1 MQRIRDAQTILGA
14 LEGGDLA
21 RELSNQITGALAQL
35 KEQAGNRPK
44 NKVKGKVALVLDLE
58 VEAGAAT
65 ITGNIETKLPKPAR
79 GSSFFWV
86 LDDGA
91 LSTEHPQQMNF
102 FSGPRAAD
110 VA

>member
-1 MQRIRDAQTILGA
+1 MQRIRDAQTIIGT
-14 LEGGDLA
+14 LEGGELA
-21 RELSNQITGALAQL
+21 HELSTQITGALAQL

-44 NKVKGKVALVLDLE
+44 NKVKGKVVLTLDIE

-65 ITGNIETKLPKPAR
+65 ITGNIEAKVPKPAR

-102 FSGPRAAD
+102 FAGPRAAET
-110 VA
+110 A